1 MNHYINLCP
10 PECEDVENLNL
21 DIPSHYMD
29 DILFLARDL
38 ADQKNIHIRK
48 ALGEL
53 FKESYK
59 TLMEK
64 SYERKNRKNAK
75 RGGRY
80 R

>member
-10 PECEDVENLNL
+10 PECEDIENLNM

-38 ADQKNIHIRK
+38 ADQKNIHVRK

-53 FKESYK
+53 FKQSYK

-64 SYERKNRKNAK
+64 SYEQI
-75 RGGRY
+75 GRAHV
-80 R
+80 